1 MYYLTNNNLGKFL
14 ARLDF
19 NEAFYNYGYSY
30 HNNKLKEFDIDL
42 HFFTKDEAK
51 NLVIAEKIYFDLK
64 VEMDKYLIIEKKNNQ
79 KKWVFEIH
87 NSSFHADRNCE
98 KLKSSFSNYEM
109 PKVNNPDEYR
119 AYFEKIFPELE
130 AQNGI
135 NKKWEFST
143 IIKEKFN
150 LEEDLDFIV
159 KHYLTPVNK
168 KNSGVTS
175 IVVDINENIEEFKV
189 LTENCSKDDIRRA
202 YFKKNDPEDGEY
214 FERIYKLRKEIY
226 SQMLFFYISKT
237 LEKGLEINEELLK
250 LTGFS
255 PCSCCKK

>member
-1 MYYLTNNNLGKFL
+1 YLTNSNLGKFL
-14 ARLDF
+14 AKLDF
-19 NEAFYNYGYSY
+19 NEAFYNYRYSY
-30 HNNKLKEFDIDL
+30 YNNELKEFDIDL

-87 NSSFHADRNCE
+87 NSSFHADKDCE
-98 KLKSSFSNYEM
+98 KLKSFFSNYQM
-109 PKVNNPDEYR
+109 PNVENADEYR
-119 AYFEKIFPELE
+119 AYFEEILPELE
-130 AQNGI
+130 VLNEYDELLKFADM
-135 NKKWEFST
+135 
-143 IIKEKFN
+143 IKEKFS
-150 LEEDLDFIV
+150 LEEDSNFIV

-168 KNSGVTS
+168 KNSGIVD
-175 IVVDINENIEEFKV
+175 IVVDINEKIEEFKV
-189 LTENCSKDDIRRA
+189 ITKEISKNDIRSA
-202 YFKKNDPEDGEY
+202 YFKKNDNEEDGEY

>member
-14 ARLDF
+14 AKLDF

-30 HNNKLKEFDIDL
+30 YNNELKEFDIDL

-109 PKVNNPDEYR
+109 PKVKNPDEYR

-130 AQNGI
+130 AWNGI
-135 NKKWEFST
+135 DKKREFST
-143 IIKEKFN
+143 IIKEKFS

-168 KNSGVTS
+168 KNSGVTYTV
-175 IVVDINENIEEFKV
+175 IDINENIEEFKV
-189 LTENCSKDDIRRA
+189 LTEKCSKDDIRSA
-202 YFKKNDPEDGEY
+202 YFKKNDPENGEY
-214 FERIYKLRKEIY
+214 FEYVYNLRKNIY